1 MPEAKAKS
9 NGPARPERPRVPL
22 AALIRMFVVGVV
34 AVVASAYAIWRYYT
48 VPRAKMIVPAPTTT
62 EIPAPDLEPTPN
74 R

>member
-1 MPEAKAKS
+1 
-9 NGPARPERPRVPL
+9 
-22 AALIRMFVVGVV
+22 MFVVGVV